1 MRCKLAWT
9 LAFVRSMIF
18 NTKNAIVLPVEQA
31 RTEYGMSHAY
41 LRERGKTLNISRCH
55 QGSLDRVSMPRAM
68 QALCD
73 VRRLVSSSRSAYTK
87 TRFWQ

>member
-9 LAFVRSMIF
+9 LAFARSMIF

-41 LRERGKTLNISRCH
+41 LRKRGKTLNESGCH
-55 QGSLDRVSMPRAM
+55 QGSFDRVSMPRAM
-68 QALCD
+68 QASCD
-73 VRRLVSSSRSAYTK
+73 VRTLVSSSRSAYTK
-87 TRFWQ
+87 ARFWQ